1 MDSELQAS
9 RCADSCQMSPR
20 SPVLGQDGLAEWDA
34 SGSGALRDEET
45 IMSQPSLMPPDAH
58 SREGY
63 PGGQRTSMAS
73 YRKSRSKLLLSPA
86 FRTGRPPLT
95 EAGYE
100 EAFAVSCQAPA
111 SSDGSAQSIAC
122 ASRGT
127 LETAGRSAVEK
138 DAACISSWALTSGGS
153 VVPYTLDML
162 SAVSYGIDLSSA
174 VSNEFDVSSA
184 ALYELDPTSAV
195 SYELELSSVI
205 SNTPGLEWSSV
216 GSDRG
221 DSMVLMSSRAGS
233 R

>member
-100 EAFAVSCQAPA
+100 EAFAFRAKRLRRVMDQH
-111 SSDGSAQSIAC
+111 
-122 ASRGT
+122 SRSPV
-127 LETAGRSAVEK
+127 LH
-138 DAACISSWALTSGGS
+138 AARWRQPEGAL
-153 VVPYTLDML
+153 
-162 SAVSYGIDLSSA
+162 
-174 VSNEFDVSSA
+174 
-184 ALYELDPTSAV
+184 
-195 SYELELSSVI
+195 
-205 SNTPGLEWSSV
+205 
-216 GSDRG
+216 
-221 DSMVLMSSRAGS
+221 
-233 R
+233 